1 MTSSRRLHVSLI
13 ATLANPAQ
21 LRLDR
26 HRLVAATQRLSAAVA
41 ANLDSEKYAAEV
53 TELLDELASYERYW
67 LFPGTATLA
76 KMREYLAG
84 DDVGWLSHMATR
96 AVHRL
101 SEYGDAASLFDI
113 DVPLAGQEAATTPGR
128 RQFVTVLLADD
139 TPEDVPRALAGALG
153 RLEVGT
159 EDFVLGLLV
168 VGSVEDALAAVALN
182 DEIQACIIRRDLP
195 LHAPTRLPLLDKLID
210 VGAETPAGDRTEHGI
225 ECGQLI
231 SELRPHLDLYLLTD
245 ESVATRD
252 PRKHDV
258 LDLLPAQRGGR
269 AAQHGAGGGPAALRD
284 PVLRRPAQLRGR
296 SDRAIPR
303 PSGGTRGEH
312 LQLPVAAGHGRVLRP
327 QHLPRRDLVDLRR
340 AGLAARPARHDPAS
354 DGQGREDLGRPGD
367 VLRHQRHLHGEQDR
381 AAGAD
386 PTR

>member
-1 MTSSRRLHVSLI
+1 MRCHDEF
-13 ATLANPAQ
+13 ATPACLANCHVGEPGTA
-21 LRLDR
+21 
-26 HRLVAATQRLSAAVA
+26 SAGHLAPIG
-41 ANLDSEKYAAEV
+41 DSEKYAAEV

-76 KMREYLAG
+76 KMRAYLAG

-113 DVPLAGQEAATTPGR
+113 DVPLAEQEAATTPGR
-128 RQFVTVLLADD
+128 RQFATVLLADD

-159 EDFVLGLLV
+159 EDFVPGLLV

-258 LDLLPAQRGGR
+258 FTRTFYRLNE
-269 AAQHGAGGGPAALRD
+269 AAELHNTVLAGVRRRYETPFFDALRSYAAA
-284 PVLRRPAQLRGR
+284 PIGQFHA
-296 SDRAIPR
+296 
-303 PSGGTRGEH
+303 
-312 LQLPVAAGHGRVLRP
+312 LPVARG
-327 QHLPRRDLVDLRR
+327 
-340 AGLAARPARHDPAS
+340 AS
-354 DGQGREDLGRPGD
+354 IFNSRWL
-367 VLRHQRHLHGEQDR
+367 
-381 AAGAD
+381 
-386 PTR
+386 